1 MGSEGIKEAT
11 IIALLNANYLKNKL
25 QENFTIYSEND
36 HGLVG
41 HEFIIDLN
49 EFKEYGITDK
59 DVSKRLIDYGFHPP
73 TMSWPIPN
81 SIMIEPTE
89 SESKDE
95 LDRFIDAMNGI
106 YEEIMEIKEGKV
118 DKNNNVLVNSP
129 HSYSD
134 LINWNFDYSI
144 EKACFPNH
152 YLKKNK
158 FWPSNSRIDDVYGDK
173 NLVVKY
179 D

>member
-1 MGSEGIKEAT
+1 
-11 IIALLNANYLKNKL
+11 
-25 QENFTIYSEND
+25 
-36 HGLVG
+36 
-41 HEFIIDLN
+41 
-49 EFKEYGITDK
+49 
-59 DVSKRLIDYGFHPP
+59 
-73 TMSWPIPN
+73 MSWPIPN

-89 SESKDE
+89 SESKEE

-106 YEEIMEIKEGKV
+106 YEEIMEIKDGKV

-134 LINWNFDYSI
+134 LMNWNFDYNI

-152 YLKKNK
+152 HLKKHK